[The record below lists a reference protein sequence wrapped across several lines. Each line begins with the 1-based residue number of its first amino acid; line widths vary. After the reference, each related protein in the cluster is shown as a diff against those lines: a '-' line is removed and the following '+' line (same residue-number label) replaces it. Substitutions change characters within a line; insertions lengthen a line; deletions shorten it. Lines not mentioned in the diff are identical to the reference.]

1 MNFNLNQI
9 WNFTLFVIDKQPVTV
24 SSSLIALSVALIFGR
39 IGKFIRLSIK
49 KYLLKHTQIS
59 PEGIFIIDKLLLI
72 FNLLITTIIVLQ
84 ILHIPITELT
94 VVGGSFAI
102 AIGFAAKDIVSN
114 TMSGFV
120 MLLEQVIKVGDVIQI
135 DNKIGKVKSIGI
147 RSTIIHTAENIDII
161 MPNSNILQSQVT
173 NWTMENNQILTYIEV
188 GVSYDTDID
197 HATDIM
203 LQSVHKLD
211 FIFRDPIPFVLFS
224 NFGDSALIFQV
235 YFMIQVSNKLQRL
248 QQESKVRYE
257 LFKDLNKAGIVI
269 AFPQQDTHLD
279 VSKPLDLRIIKDANI
294 SDN

>member
-1 MNFNLNQI
+1 MNLNLNNI
-9 WNFTLFVIDKQPVTV
+9 WNFTLFVIDQHPVTIG
-24 SSSLIALSVALIFGR
+24 SSLIAVCVGLIFGR
-39 IGKFIRLSIK
+39 ISNFIRLRIQ
-49 KYLLKHTQIS
+49 KYLLKYTQVS

-72 FNLLITTIIVLQ
+72 FNLLFTTIFVLQ

-94 VVGGSFAI
+94 VLGGSFAI

-120 MLLEQVIKVGDVIQI
+120 MLLEQAIKVGDVIEI
-135 DNKIGKVKSIGI
+135 DDKIGKVKSIGI

-161 MPNSNILQSQVT
+161 MPNSNILQSQLI

-188 GVSYDTDID
+188 GVSYDTDVD

-203 LQSVHKLD
+203 LQSVNNLN
-211 FIFRDPIPFVLFS
+211 FIFRDPAPFVLFS

-235 YFMIQVSNKLQRL
+235 YLMIKVSNKLQRL
-248 QQESKVRYE
+248 QQESKVRYQ
-257 LFKDLNKAGIVI
+257 LFKDLKKAGIVI

-279 VSKPLDLRIIKDANI
+279 VPKTLDLRIVRNGNI